1 MFQLVKIG
9 KTTFLINEIFA
20 KPLPKFKSKY
30 VSLKMLDIKFFINY
44 FDFSFNFPCQK
55 NKKNISKSRHLKLS
69 DSDIDPNQLSTSKP
83 RKVISLEVIK
93 NNNSNNNN
101 NNNNSN
107 CNNNNNR
114 QIQTREFFF
123 GGKNER
129 KFELKKKT
137 GKIKIEVGVNN
148 LPDVPACSDLFSLLE
163 L

>member
-1 MFQLVKIG
+1 V
-9 KTTFLINEIFA
+9 
-20 KPLPKFKSKY
+20 SK
-30 VSLKMLDIKFFINY
+30 K
-44 FDFSFNFPCQK
+44 Q
-55 NKKNISKSRHLKLS
+55 KNISKSRHLKLS
-69 DSDIDPNQLSTSKP
+69 YDIDLNQLSTSKP
-83 RKVISLEVIK
+83 RKVISLEAIK

-101 NNNNSN
+101 NNIR
-107 CNNNNNR
+107 NNNR
-114 QIQTREFFF
+114 QSQTREFFF